1 MEKISKKSIPNILT
15 IVRIVLAVFAI
26 FFVCIYKFW
35 NDNAFWYT
43 FNDCTLV
50 VVPWAYIIA
59 GIFFVIASFTDL
71 LDGRIARKHH
81 WITDFGKLWDPIADK
96 ILINGVLIGLA
107 VNGSIPVFI
116 PIIMIS
122 RDIIVDASRM
132 YASTKGRVVAAN
144 IWGKLKTVSQMIAII
159 LILFSFG
166 IVSNNI
172 NQNNKIVF
180 FYLVQNLLLLVATI
194 FSIVSGIIYEIQI
207 FKKEKKINEQQKV
220 RQ

>member
-43 FNDCTLV
+43 FNDGTLV
-50 VVPWAYIIA
+50 VVPWTYIIA

-107 VNGSIPVFI
+107 VNESIPVFI

-132 YASTKGRVVAAN
+132 YASTKGTVVAAN

-166 IVSNNI
+166 IVYNN
-172 NQNNKIVF
+172 IVF

-194 FSIVSGIIYEIQI
+194 FSIISGVIYEIQI
-207 FKKEKKINEQQKV
+207 FKKGKKINEQQKV
-220 RQ
+220 SQ

>member
-35 NDNAFWYT
+35 NDNAFWYI
-43 FNDCTLV
+43 FNDGTLV
-50 VVPWAYIIA
+50 VVPWTYIIA

-132 YASTKGRVVAAN
+132 YASTKGTVVAAN

-166 IVSNNI
+166 IVSNN
-172 NQNNKIVF
+172 IVF

-207 FKKEKKINEQQKV
+207 FKKEKKINEQQKI

>member
-43 FNDCTLV
+43 FNDGTLV

-166 IVSNNI
+166 IVYNN
-172 NQNNKIVF
+172 IVF
-180 FYLVQNLLLLVATI
+180 FYLVQNSLLLVATI

-207 FKKEKKINEQQKV
+207 FKKGKKINEQQKV
-220 RQ
+220 SQ

>member
-1 MEKISKKSIPNILT
+1 MGKISKKSIPNILT

-35 NDNAFWYT
+35 NDNAFWYI
-43 FNDCTLV
+43 FNDGTLV
-50 VVPWAYIIA
+50 VVPWTYIIA

-107 VNGSIPVFI
+107 VNESIPVFI

-132 YASTKGRVVAAN
+132 YASTKGKVVAAN

-166 IVSNNI
+166 IVYNN
-172 NQNNKIVF
+172 IVF

-194 FSIVSGIIYEIQI
+194 FSIISGVIYEIQI
-207 FKKEKKINEQQKV
+207 FKKGKKINEQQKV
-220 RQ
+220 SQ